1 MLGGLAELTG
11 TKLPGLTKPGRQ
23 DRGAWRAKT
32 VRLRW
37 NHGPF
42 GGSKALSRTGGGSTL
57 LPEVP
62 RQVWLA
68 LGALGRGGDLLPLR
82 PCSQPG
88 SVVLDCDAQRGL
100 AEEQAQRRVVAVH
113 ERQDSVT
120 GGPRVAGAVKRC
132 ARAFAAASRIW
143 S

>member
-1 MLGGLAELTG
+1 
-11 TKLPGLTKPGRQ
+11 
-23 DRGAWRAKT
+23 
-32 VRLRW
+32 
-37 NHGPF
+37 
-42 GGSKALSRTGGGSTL
+42 
-57 LPEVP
+57 
-62 RQVWLA
+62 VWLA

-82 PCSQPG
+82 PCSQLG

-120 GGPRVAGAVKRC
+120 GGPGLPGAVKRC